1 MGFTPSAA
9 VSGALLTALLLTG
22 CTAAVTSDA
31 SSSGTSPSAV
41 EVSSTDEMFVQMMIP
56 HHEQAVDMAEL
67 MLDKTDIDARVTA
80 LAEQILAAQEPE
92 IETMRA
98 WLAEWGVSEWGSTM
112 SGMDH
117 GDGMMSAGDL
127 AALETATGAEASRL
141 FLEQMIVHHA
151 GAVLMAQSI
160 IDSTQHPEIAA
171 FATQVVADQ
180 TAEINT
186 MQELLNDI

>member
-141 FLEQMIVHHA
+141 FLEQMIVHHD

>member
-1 MGFTPSAA
+1 
-9 VSGALLTALLLTG
+9 
-22 CTAAVTSDA
+22 
-31 SSSGTSPSAV
+31 
-41 EVSSTDEMFVQMMIP
+41 MMIP

-80 LAEQILAAQEPE
+80 LAEQILAAQGPE

-141 FLEQMIVHHA
+141 FLEQMIVHHD

>member
-9 VSGALLTALLLTG
+9 VSGALLTAVLLTG

-67 MLDKTDIDARVTA
+67 MLDKTDIDIRVTA

-127 AALETATGAEASRL
+127 AALEAATGAEASRL
-141 FLEQMIVHHA
+141 FLEQMIVHHD

-171 FATQVVADQ
+171 FATHVVADQ

>member
-31 SSSGTSPSAV
+31 SASGTSPSAV

-67 MLDKTDIDARVTA
+67 MLDKTDIDIRVTA

-117 GDGMMSAGDL
+117 RDGMMSAGDL
-127 AALETATGAEASRL
+127 AALEAATGAEASRL
-141 FLEQMIVHHA
+141 FLEQMIVHHD

-171 FATQVVADQ
+171 FATYVDAEA

>member
-98 WLAEWGVSEWGSTM
+98 WLAG
-112 SGMDH
+112 
-117 GDGMMSAGDL
+117 
-127 AALETATGAEASRL
+127 RL
-141 FLEQMIVHHA
+141 
-151 GAVLMAQSI
+151 
-160 IDSTQHPEIAA
+160 
-171 FATQVVADQ
+171 
-180 TAEINT
+180 
-186 MQELLNDI
+186 

>member
-56 HHEQAVDMAEL
+56 PHEQAVDMAEL

-141 FLEQMIVHHA
+141 FLEQMIVHHD